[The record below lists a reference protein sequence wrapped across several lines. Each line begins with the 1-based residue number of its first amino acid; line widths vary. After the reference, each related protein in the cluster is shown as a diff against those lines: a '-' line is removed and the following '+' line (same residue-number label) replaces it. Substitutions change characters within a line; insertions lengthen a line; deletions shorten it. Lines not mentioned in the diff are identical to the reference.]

1 MVAAYL
7 IVEISEREGELFALW
22 DASNA
27 KIEPSFVVINILNVR
42 FTVLSHPEV
51 KLIFVCAAIG
61 S

>member
-1 MVAAYL
+1 M
-7 IVEISEREGELFALW
+7 EISEREGELFALW

-27 KIEPSFVVINILNVR
+27 KIEPSFVVINILNMR

-51 KLIFVCAAIG
+51 KLIFVSATIG